1 MSSIIKLLERMG
13 QESGLTES
21 AIEFETAITE
31 SNLNEGLKQSM
42 LRRDIVALEK
52 ALDICPDV
60 VCVLLPADEEGEESE
75 EGEVEKPSKEKT
87 EIVVSA

>member
-31 SNLNEGLKQSM
+31 SNLNEELKTTM
-42 LRRDIVALEK
+42 LNRDIVALEK

-60 VCVLLPADEEGEESE
+60 VCILLPADEEENQEEEKKNNE
-75 EGEVEKPSKEKT
+75 EKIDVAA
-87 EIVVSA
+87 IV

>member
-31 SNLNEGLKQSM
+31 SNLNEQLKQTM
-42 LRRDIVALEK
+42 LNRDIVALEK

-60 VCVLLPADEEGEESE
+60 VCILFPADEEEKEQ
-75 EGEVEKPSKEKT
+75 EGDTKPSEDKT
-87 EIVVSA
+87 EIAATI

>member
-1 MSSIIKLLERMG
+1 MSSIIKLLERIG

-31 SNLNEGLKQSM
+31 SNLNEQLKQTM
-42 LRRDIVALEK
+42 LNRDIVALEK

-60 VCVLLPADEEGEESE
+60 VCILLPADEEESE
-75 EGEVEKPSKEKT
+75 SEADKPSEDKVD
-87 EIVVSA
+87 IAAIA

>member
-31 SNLNEGLKQSM
+31 SNLNEELKKSM
-42 LRRDIVALEK
+42 LSRDIVALEK
-52 ALDICPDV
+52 SLDICPDV
-60 VCVLLPADEEGEESE
+60 VCVLFPAEEEETKE
-75 EGEVEKPSKEKT
+75 EDKKPSEDKT
-87 EIVVSA
+87 EIAAII